1 MDNNTAVIQQMIDA
15 FTRVVRELETENAA
29 LRAENEELRSG
40 LNSSVQ
46 AIGFYYDPIGYD
58 EDDEEDERS

>member
-1 MDNNTAVIQQMIDA
+1 MIDA
-15 FTRVVRELETENAA
+15 FTRVVHELETENAA

-40 LNSSVQ
+40 MTSSVQ